1 MTYEE
6 KTKLL
11 KRLEKFV
18 HSRGHG
24 YPHLD
29 AWHRSELRDVDM
41 QELLDLLRSWTT
53 LPWPALPPLAS
64 EVKVSRAES
73 FMRSAFI
80 RETAQKLLVGR
91 PELSVARCAELA
103 EELMLVLETPVE
115 KPAEPPTT
123 SGTSDLQQLIGN
135 IRIQVS
141 RIGFINAP
149 LYIAVKAIIEELIE
163 ARRQLAVRSSP

>member
-6 KTKLL
+6 KLKLL

-18 HSRGHG
+18 HARG
-24 YPHLD
+24 PSLKMSPSD
-29 AWHRSELRDVDM
+29 AWHRSELSDVDM

-64 EVKVSRAES
+64 EVKVSRAEPL
-73 FMRSAFI
+73 MRSAFI

-103 EELMLVLETPVE
+103 EELMLELE
-115 KPAEPPTT
+115 KPP
-123 SGTSDLQQLIGN
+123 
-135 IRIQVS
+135 
-141 RIGFINAP
+141 
-149 LYIAVKAIIEELIE
+149 
-163 ARRQLAVRSSP
+163 QLAVRSTP